1 MSALLR
7 DLPGQRNYSMS
18 HNAAFIASDLHSQS
32 ELDDVSEGSAWSHKS
47 APTATHYHMQ
57 SKLGV
62 MPGGAW
68 CLAR

>member
-1 MSALLR
+1 
-7 DLPGQRNYSMS
+7 MS
-18 HNAAFIASDLHSQS
+18 HKAALIAADLHSQY
-32 ELDDVSEGSAWSHKS
+32 ELDDFSQGSASSHKS

-62 MPGGAW
+62 MLGGAW